1 MQIPKT
7 TIQAIR
13 ERVDLI
19 QLVQEHVRLGR
30 KGGKWWGLC
39 PFHQEK
45 SPSFT
50 VTPET
55 NRYHCFG
62 CGAHGDCYNILMH
75 LEGLGFSEAVQELGR
90 RVGIKVESRDQ
101 TPEERARAKTR
112 ATLYDVCAAAEA
124 WFHSNLMT
132 SPEASGAREYLK
144 NRGISEA
151 TVKECR
157 LGFAPDSFQ
166 AMTSQLH
173 DQGYSEKMM
182 VEAAIARRSDKGRTY
197 SAFRNRLIF
206 PIFDRRKRAIA
217 FGARAM
223 SAEEEKRGKYI
234 NSSASPI
241 YNKSATL
248 YGLSWARA
256 EITKKNRVL
265 LVEGYF
271 DVLALY
277 QAGFREAVATCGTAL
292 TEQHIQSIRSLSQRF
307 YALFDGDRAGIEAA
321 EKSLPKF
328 IQAEVE
334 ALNVTL
340 PDKMDPDDF
349 INTHGAKAF
358 QSLIDEARPL
368 LELVLHETARR
379 CGPTPEGRQRAVKE
393 MVPILRSLSGV
404 LKAEMLQRTSNILRV
419 DETELKKA
427 IGRFTP
433 KKPSNNAA
441 SNDRQD
447 GPPLDGYYSQQDESE
462 DDSRRFTQAPN
473 PSAKWTGSKFLS
485 RLVNLALHCPN
496 ETLAALPSCAQ
507 PDPDSP
513 DITSDDIST
522 DPAVHWLI
530 EQLVNEVPLNDIIDD
545 VPTEGMKKLLA
556 ACSIRRHLVKVET
569 AQTEAAVALTELA
582 ILRRTEQIYPIAI
595 ELESLQHTSNNQ
607 RITELIGRR
616 SDLQRENESLKDKIR
631 RLKRGK

>member
-55 NRYHCFG
+55 GRYYCFG
-62 CGAHGDCYNILMH
+62 CNANGDCYSILMH
-75 LEGLGFSEAVQELGR
+75 LEGLGFGEAVRELGR
-90 RVGIKVESRDQ
+90 RVGVKVESRDQ

-112 ATLYDVCAAAEA
+112 ATLYDVCEAAEG

-132 SPEASGAREYLK
+132 SPEASGARDYLK
-144 NRGISEA
+144 SRGITEA
-151 TVKECR
+151 TVRECR

-166 AMTSQLH
+166 AMTSHLH
-173 DQGYSEKMM
+173 NQGYSEKMM
-182 VEAAIARRSDKGRTY
+182 VDAAIARRSDNGRTY

-256 EITKKNRVL
+256 DISKKNRVL

-277 QAGFREAVATCGTAL
+277 QAGFKEAVATCGTAL
-292 TEQHIQSIRSLSQRF
+292 TERHIQSIRSLSQRF

-328 IQAEVE
+328 IEAKVE
-334 ALNVTL
+334 ALNVSL
-340 PDKMDPDDF
+340 PDNMDPDDF
-349 INTHGAKAF
+349 INKQGAEAF
-358 QSLIDEARPL
+358 QTLIDDARPL
-368 LELVLHETARR
+368 LELVLHETAKR

-393 MVPILRSLSGV
+393 MVPILRNLSGV
-404 LKAEMLQRTSNILRV
+404 LRAEMVQRSSNILRV
-419 DETELKKA
+419 DETELRKA

-433 KKPSNNAA
+433 PKRPEQQSK
-441 SNDRQD
+441 NDFSD
-447 GPPLDGYYSQQDESE
+447 GPPIDGYYGNNEEIDASGGFSPPHD
-462 DDSRRFTQAPN
+462 
-473 PSAKWTGSKFLS
+473 PSAKWNGNKYLN
-485 RLVNLALHCPN
+485 RLINLALHCPAQ
-496 ETLAALPSCAQ
+496 TLSALPSCTEPEADF
-507 PDPDSP
+507 PK
-513 DITSDDIST
+513 ITSDDIST
-522 DPAVHWLI
+522 DSAVHWLI
-530 EQLVNEVPLNDIIDD
+530 DQLVNEVPLNDIIDD
-545 VPTEGMKKLLA
+545 VPTEGMKRLLA
-556 ACSIRRHLVKVET
+556 ECSVRGELCKVDT
-569 AQTEAAVALTELA
+569 AQTEASIALAELA
-582 ILRRTEQIYPIAI
+582 IIRRTEEIYPIAI
-595 ELESLQHTSNNQ
+595 ELESLQHTSNKK
-607 RITELIGRR
+607 RITELIGQR
-616 SDLQRENESLKDKIR
+616 SALQSENESLKEKIR